1 MTGSSKPTKGLEHFK
16 ASKNYLIRVLKS
28 SDHDK
33 WIGLIICMPQSI
45 YLNNFLLNHPFCAY
59 LMNREENLE
68 PRFDI
73 LVLELAISIVYW
85 LFWLGCTGNM
95 SIIFVISAILVSCV
109 NISIERYLITCLGS
123 GLRHSTWC
131 RSSAWRGFHIWMAY
145 DLNLNGKDFAPNP
158 PESSQN

>member
-16 ASKNYLIRVLKS
+16 PSKNYLIRVLKS

-85 LFWLGCTGNM
+85 LFHVGYIGNIGIVSDVLTIRPFSGC
-95 SIIFVISAILVSCV
+95 FLLVILAIWV
-109 NISIERYLITCLGS
+109 
-123 GLRHSTWC
+123 
-131 RSSAWRGFHIWMAY
+131 
-145 DLNLNGKDFAPNP
+145 
-158 PESSQN
+158 SSQPYRQYRPFIGCFNLVVPAI